1 MDEKISVYYQNCQ
14 GLRTKLNTLYMNV
27 LSECY
32 DIIILT
38 ETWLI
43 PTITDNLLIDS
54 RYTVFRSDRD
64 RVATGKKDGGGVLVA
79 VRRGLQATRAALRPP
94 PTAPEPLPVNIDCV
108 TVELPSNKQGK
119 RHVLCAI
126 YIPPKQVYNTYNII
140 LENLQSTLMSSDVD
154 LFYVVGDFNLPTI
167 NWELDQ
173 FLSVKPSLTKDS
185 GPIDRLWLNFLSFM
199 NISQHNY
206 LKNIND
212 RTLDLF
218 CSNCVVESCG
228 PPLGALVPPDAQ
240 HPPLHALVPL
250 HLCTKPMTSHKA
262 PRYRFIEADYVK
274 INNDLKSIHWS
285 TILNGLST
293 EEAINIFYENLYK
306 IIREHVP
313 SRPVQSGEFPIW
325 FSRPLVHL
333 FKNKNRAWL
342 KWKTYKLESDYEIY

>member
-1 MDEKISVYYQNCQ
+1 
-14 GLRTKLNTLYMNV
+14 MNV

-119 RHVLCAI
+119 H
-126 YIPPKQVYNTYNII
+126 
-140 LENLQSTLMSSDVD
+140 
-154 LFYVVGDFNLPTI
+154 
-167 NWELDQ
+167 
-173 FLSVKPSLTKDS
+173 
-185 GPIDRLWLNFLSFM
+185 
-199 NISQHNY
+199 
-206 LKNIND
+206 
-212 RTLDLF
+212 LF

-262 PRYRFIEADYVK
+262 PRYRFIEADYK
-274 INNDLKSIHWS
+274 
-285 TILNGLST
+285 
-293 EEAINIFYENLYK
+293 
-306 IIREHVP
+306 R
-313 SRPVQSGEFPIW
+313 R
-325 FSRPLVHL
+325 
-333 FKNKNRAWL
+333 
-342 KWKTYKLESDYEIY
+342 